1 MVLKGEEGR
10 GNKIK
15 IIHLTLFLL
24 YSLFDEG
31 DWKIQ
36 MKPIIS
42 NFK

>member
-15 IIHLTLFLL
+15 IIH
-24 YSLFDEG
+24 
-31 DWKIQ
+31 WKIQ